1 VKKKSNKKRLP
12 KVWASIDEMPIYNWF
27 KIHAT
32 NDLVY
37 MFQTPVKGYDKQTKL
52 HLLMQFNLIRDEYL
66 DTFGISHE
74 YRVLLSLKRDL
85 QVYKIQ
91 YHLTKN
97 TQFKTLI
104 ALCEGK
110 IQMLEENNTQPE
122 SPALTKAY
130 VEKFMGFRLNE
141 REVTVKEFY
150 SYIQIMQKQ
159 VKPKAVNG

>member
-1 VKKKSNKKRLP
+1 MKKKQNKKKLP

-27 KIHAT
+27 KIHET

-37 MFQTPVKGYDKQTKL
+37 MFQTPVKGYDKRTKL
-52 HLLMQFNLIRDEYL
+52 YLLMQFNLIRDEYL

-91 YHLTKN
+91 HCLTKN
-97 TQFKTLI
+97 NQFRTLI

-110 IQMLEENNTQPE
+110 IKMLEDNNTQPE
-122 SPALTKAY
+122 NPSITKAY

-141 REVTVKEFY
+141 KEVTVKEFY

-159 VKPKAVNG
+159 AKTKPANG